1 MENAELFLMQ
11 YTMRRAEIA
20 EIADTFAEALDE
32 DFRKNADMFDRTRT
46 TFSGNPH
53 PNATMRR
60 LEQRLATADLPLL
73 QMISVLILL
82 GTDIVL
88 GLARFERQ
96 QDFLSACAEE
106 LALLESRGQDAV
118 QLARVLTEVKAEHQQ
133 KRLRA
138 AMSEM
143 EYGGY

>member
-1 MENAELFLMQ
+1 MENAELFWMQ
-11 YTMRRAEIA
+11 YTMRREEIA
-20 EIADTFAEALDE
+20 EIADIFDEALAE
-32 DFRKNADMFDRTRT
+32 DHRVNADMFDRTST
-46 TFSGNPH
+46 VITGNPH

-60 LEQRLATADLPLL
+60 LEERLAKADLPLL
-73 QMISVLILL
+73 QMLSVLVLL

-88 GLARFERQ
+88 GLAQFEGR

-106 LALLESRGQDAV
+106 LALLESRNADAV
-118 QLARVLTEVKAEHQQ
+118 HLARALTEVKAEHQQ

-143 EYGGY
+143 EYGRY